1 MKNNNFQ
8 WIKKIISNIFDVH
21 VAKSSSNPLALFINS
36 ILNRQ
41 YANALIEYE
50 KLSSDQKTYFESTY
64 QLVKTYNANQIF
76 LENMI

>member
-1 MKNNNFQ
+1 MKGL
-8 WIKKIISNIFDVH
+8 KICGVSDPKTLNYILNHHQRPTMIGFISNYK
-21 VAKSSSNPLALFINS
+21 KSRRF
-36 ILNRQ
+36 
-41 YANALIEYE
+41 IEYE